1 MTVNALT
8 TLRLARR
15 IGSIMSVGSQRK
27 ILLVDDNKQIR
38 SINATRLIAGGYQVR
53 EAGDGIEA
61 LKQLKEELPDL
72 IILDLMMPVMDGYK
86 VLQVVKTN
94 SQTRDIPVIVLSGK
108 GQPEEIEKALKLGAN
123 DFLNKMRTNPNVLLE
138 KVKQSLAA
146 GNGQTAVPHYHLAVK
161 EQIFDAPKIALDFN
175 LPADFHCPKCGAPL
189 ILELIPDF
197 SHHEPWFTGHFV
209 CTQCR

>member
-1 MTVNALT
+1 MPA
-8 TLRLARR
+8 
-15 IGSIMSVGSQRK
+15 K

-38 SINATRLIAGGYQVR
+38 SINAARLVAGGYQVR

-61 LKQLKEELPDL
+61 LKLLKEEMPDL

-86 VLQVVKTN
+86 VLQVVK
-94 SQTRDIPVIVLSGK
+94 SSPQTRGVPVIVLSGK

-123 DFLNKMRTNPNVLLE
+123 DFLNKMRTNPNILLE
-138 KVKQSLAA
+138 KVKDNLAA
-146 GNGQTAVPHYHLAVK
+146 VSGPTAVPHYQLAVK
-161 EQIFDAPKIALDFN
+161 EQIFDAPKIAREFN
-175 LPADFHCPKCGAPL
+175 LPVDFHCPKCGTPV